1 MSTSKHI
8 DVICL
13 VGACLTLLLTMAFV
27 CGEALGL
34 QAASVEMGYESRLF
48 DTSQV
53 HTIDILMEDW
63 DGFLET
69 CQDKEYAQ
77 CSLVIDGET
86 YGSAAIRAKG
96 NNSLSSVS
104 AYGNDRYSF
113 KVEFDHYDSS
123 KTYYGLDKLN
133 LNNLIQDN
141 TMMKDYLVYRLMG
154 DFGVAAPLCSYVYLT
169 VNGEDWGCIW
179 R

>member
-13 VGACLTLLLTMAFV
+13 AGACLTLLLTMAFM
-27 CGEALGL
+27 CGEALGI
-34 QAASVEMGYESRLF
+34 QEASVEMGYEFRLF

-63 DGFLET
+63 VGFLET

-86 YGSAAIRAKG
+86 YGSAAIRARG
-96 NNSLSSVS
+96 TTLSPLFPPT
-104 AYGNDRYSF
+104 ATTGTAL
-113 KVEFDHYDSS
+113 KW
-123 KTYYGLDKLN
+123 N
-133 LNNLIQDN
+133 LT
-141 TMMKDYLVYRLMG
+141 TMT
-154 DFGVAAPLCSYVYLT
+154 APRPIMAWIS
-169 VNGEDWGCIW
+169 
-179 R
+179 

>member
-13 VGACLTLLLTMAFV
+13 VGACLTLLLTMAFI
-27 CGEALGL
+27 CGEALGI
-34 QAASVEMGYESRLF
+34 QEASVEMGYESRLF

-86 YGSAAIRAKG
+86 HGSAAIRAKG
-96 NNSLSSVS
+96 EQLPLLC
-104 AYGNDRYSF
+104 F
-113 KVEFDHYDSS
+113 
-123 KTYYGLDKLN
+123 
-133 LNNLIQDN
+133 
-141 TMMKDYLVYRLMG
+141 RLRQRPVQLQG
-154 DFGVAAPLCSYVYLT
+154 G
-169 VNGEDWGCIW
+169 I
-179 R
+179 

>member
-13 VGACLTLLLTMAFV
+13 AGACLTLLLTMAFM

-34 QAASVEMGYESRLF
+34 QAADVEMGYESRLF

-63 DGFLET
+63 YGFLET
-69 CQDKEYAQ
+69 CEDKEYAQ

-96 NNSLSSVS
+96 TTPSPLFPPTATTGTVS
-104 AYGNDRYSF
+104 
-113 KVEFDHYDSS
+113 KW
-123 KTYYGLDKLN
+123 N
-133 LNNLIQDN
+133 LT
-141 TMMKDYLVYRLMG
+141 TMT
-154 DFGVAAPLCSYVYLT
+154 APRPTMAWTS
-169 VNGEDWGCIW
+169 
-179 R
+179 

>member
-27 CGEALGL
+27 CGETLGL

-69 CQDKEYAQ
+69 CQDKEYASALW
-77 CSLVIDGET
+77 SLT
-86 YGSAAIRAKG
+86 ARPAAARRSGRRGTTPSPLFPPTAIIGTA
-96 NNSLSSVS
+96 
-104 AYGNDRYSF
+104 
-113 KVEFDHYDSS
+113 S
-123 KTYYGLDKLN
+123 KWN
-133 LNNLIQDN
+133 L
-141 TMMKDYLVYRLMG
+141 TTTT
-154 DFGVAAPLCSYVYLT
+154 APRPIMAWIS
-169 VNGEDWGCIW
+169 
-179 R
+179 

>member
-13 VGACLTLLLTMAFV
+13 AGACLTLLLTMAFM
-27 CGEALGL
+27 CGEALGI
-34 QAASVEMGYESRLF
+34 QEASVEMGYEFRLF

-63 DGFLET
+63 VGFLET

-123 KTYYGLDKLN
+123 KTY
-133 LNNLIQDN
+133 
-141 TMMKDYLVYRLMG
+141 
-154 DFGVAAPLCSYVYLT
+154 
-169 VNGEDWGCIW
+169 
-179 R
+179 